1 MASISITGPLEGEP
15 VDLGTTKMRILEDGS
30 TTDQRL
36 GITVATLA
44 PHTQGP
50 PQHLHGRHDE
60 AFYVISGTARFTSG
74 DDVYDAPAGSLVV
87 VPPKVPHTFENP
99 GDEPVAML
107 STFSPSFYVQYFRDM
122 AEMIAAGRP
131 VTPESTG
138 EIMARYT
145 TAPAAS
151 HRDAE

>member
-36 GITVATLA
+36 GIAVSILA

-60 AFYVISGTARFTSG
+60 AFYVISGSARFTSG

-87 VPPKVPHTFENP
+87 IPPGIPHTFENP
-99 GDEPVAML
+99 GDKPITML

-122 AEMIAAGRP
+122 AEMIASGRP